1 MPPFACT
8 FHGAYVP
15 YGADGIDVIR
25 TLAIVAGHSGFL
37 AHPSVVSAPPGR
49 RSASLVHRIGP
60 PTRKPYHRA
69 NMQPTHHAKAH
80 AQQKQNV
87 AWRARRACN
96 ASASSKY
103 PAGLW
108 QSGVHWAH
116 QLQQAPR
123 AHQAH
128 RAHWCARHAAALQ
141 PAETVSRAAGRG
153 GAPPTSSP
161 SRPCCTIDRPYS
173 RTARTRPPNGIP
185 NGRGTARC
193 CG

>member
-1 MPPFACT
+1 MAQTVLMPSA
-8 FHGAYVP
+8 HS
-15 YGADGIDVIR
+15 R
-25 TLAIVAGHSGFL
+25 SSLAIPASSRTR
-37 AHPSVVSAPPGR
+37 AWCPRHPGAARHHLFIVSAPR
-49 RSASLVHRIGP
+49 CENLTIGP
-60 PTRKPYHRA
+60 TCSS
-69 NMQPTHHAKAH
+69 THHAKAH

-87 AWRARRACN
+87 TRRARRACN

-103 PAGLW
+103 PAGHR
-108 QSGVHWAH
+108 QSGAHWAH

-153 GAPPTSSP
+153 GAPPASSP